1 MRINLLNKIFCI
13 FGLNMSGKTYLAKHI
28 AKQYNSIIFDV
39 LEEYEPNI
47 YDVYIPESKI
57 YPDISYEF
65 ESFIEKVKNQK
76 WNMLIV
82 DEASR
87 IFPNRKPLFP
97 CFRNYLDTYRHQKL
111 CSIGFIA
118 RRPTQLH
125 TDLVELAHYIFVFNL
140 KGKNDIQYLNFL
152 NSKIGDLPA
161 KLEPYHFLV
170 IFPDRNF
177 KVFKPVR

>member
-1 MRINLLNKIFCI
+1 MKINLLNRIFCI

-28 AKQYNSIIFDV
+28 ARQYNSLIFDV
-39 LEEYEPNI
+39 LGEYEPNI
-47 YDVYIPESKI
+47 YDVYIPSSKI
-57 YPDISYEF
+57 YPDIAQEF
-65 ESFIEKVKNQK
+65 DLFIDKVKDKK

-87 IFPNRKPLFP
+87 IFPNKRPLYP
-97 CFRNYLDTYRHQKL
+97 AFRSYLDTYRHHKL

-125 TDLVELAHYIFVFNL
+125 TDLVELSHYIFVFNL

-152 NSKIGDLPA
+152 NSEIGDLPA
-161 KLEPYHFLV
+161 KLEPYHFMV
-170 IFPDRNF
+170 IYPDRSF
-177 KVFKPVR
+177 KIFKPVS